1 MKRITRHVSYANVV
15 ATLALV
21 LALSGGA
28 VAATGGFTS
37 GGTLRACVNQEGGLR
52 LLKSGKKCKK
62 GQSVIGWNQA
72 GPKGLAGVQG
82 PAGPAG
88 APGAAGAPA
97 APGASSVTLWAEVD
111 ASGHVVASSGVT
123 NVTGNAEGRF
133 FTFNR
138 DISKCGVSATLNEG
152 PASVV
157 YVERNEFPNQLV
169 TKTDVENEQVA
180 AGGVDLVVNC

>member
-1 MKRITRHVSYANVV
+1 MKRITKHVSYANVA
-15 ATLALV
+15 ATLAVV
-21 LALSGGA
+21 LAMSGGA
-28 VAATGGFTS
+28 IAATGGFTK
-37 GGTLRACVNQEGGLR
+37 GGVLRACVNQEGGLK

-62 GQSVIGWNQA
+62 GQSMISWNQV
-72 GPKGLAGVQG
+72 GPKGIAGIQG
-82 PAGPAG
+82 PAGSA
-88 APGAAGAPA
+88 GAAGTPGTPGAPA
-97 APGASSVTLWAEVD
+97 VTLWAEVD
-111 ASGHVVASSGVT
+111 ASGSVVASSGVT

-180 AGGVDLVVNC
+180 AGGVDLVVSC

>member
-1 MKRITRHVSYANVV
+1 MKRIAKHLSYPNVA
-15 ATLALV
+15 ATLAVV

-37 GGTLRACVNQEGGLR
+37 GGKLRACVSQEGSLK
-52 LLKSGKKCKK
+52 LLKPGKKCKK
-62 GQSVIGWNQA
+62 GQSPISWNQV
-72 GPKGLAGVQG
+72 GPKGPAGAQG
-82 PAGPAG
+82 PAGAS
-88 APGAAGAPA
+88 GAPA
-97 APGASSVTLWAEVD
+97 APATSAVTLWAEVN
-111 ASGHVVASSGVT
+111 ASGQLVASSGVT

-157 YVERNEFPNQLV
+157 YVERNEFANQLV
-169 TKTDVENEQVA
+169 TKTDVENEKVA
-180 AGGVDLVVNC
+180 AGGVDLVVSCSG